1 MDAVFVDIVITSGD
15 KLLKSVNNTRAER
28 FIPARK
34 VLNSASKALTL
45 FSEGSP
51 VVRYPSAHF
60 GEAHCLGNPLGHSLR
75 WSLGVQDFACRP
87 PYVHF

>member
-45 FSEGSP
+45 LSEGSP
-51 VVRYPSAHF
+51 VVR
-60 GEAHCLGNPLGHSLR
+60 GEAHCLGNPLGRSLR